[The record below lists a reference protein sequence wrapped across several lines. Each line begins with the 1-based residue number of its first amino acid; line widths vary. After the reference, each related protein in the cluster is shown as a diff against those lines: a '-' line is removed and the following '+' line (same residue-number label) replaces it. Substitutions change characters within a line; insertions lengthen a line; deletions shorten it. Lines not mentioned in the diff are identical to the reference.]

1 MTSAPNLPSGPRPF
15 SPRDIRTLTIDVA
28 GPVLLPGDDGY
39 AEEATGFNRVVTH
52 RPAVIVGAA
61 DAADVLSAVRFAGRY
76 GRPVAVLSTGHGP
89 TGDVPEDAV
98 MITTRRMTGLSID
111 AGERTVRVEAG
122 VRWQQVVTEAAVHGL
137 APLVGSA
144 ADVGVVGY
152 TLGGGLSV
160 TMGRAFG
167 WAADHVQW
175 IDLVTADGELRHAS
189 RDSEDDLFW
198 ALRGGKGNFG
208 VVTAMEFS
216 LFPVTQLYAGALYF
230 SGDDAREVLHAY
242 ERFAATAP
250 EELMSSA
257 VLLRLPDQPTVPDF
271 MRGRLTA
278 AVRFSWLGSEADG
291 EELIAP
297 LRAAAPVLLDTV
309 ALRPFTE
316 FDAISVDPPEGISS
330 VEHFAV
336 LDEVTPETID
346 ALLEVAGPESGA
358 RVNVVDLRQLGGAL
372 SRYSGAPNV
381 VGTRDAAF
389 AVFAFAFV
397 PPGEDPEEYRTA
409 GSEVMERL
417 EPWLSARKHT
427 NFLGAD
433 DVTAERVRLAFDAP
447 TYERLQEI
455 KAARD
460 PANMFRL
467 NHNIPPGAGTG
478 SGS

>member
-1 MTSAPNLPSGPRPF
+1 MTSASNPLSGPRPF
-15 SPRDIRTLTIDVA
+15 SPRDIRALTVDVA
-28 GPVLLPGDDGY
+28 GPVFLPGDNGY
-39 AEEATGFNRVVTH
+39 TEEATGFNRAVTH

-61 DAADVLSAVRFAGRY
+61 DAADVMSAVSFAGRY

-89 TGDVPEDAV
+89 SGDVPEDAV
-98 MITTRRMTGLSID
+98 LITTRRMTGLSID

-122 VRWQQVVTEAAVHGL
+122 VNWRQVVEEAAGHGL

-175 IDLVTADGELRHAS
+175 IDVVTADGELRHAS

-198 ALRGGKGNFG
+198 ALRGGKSNFG

-242 ERFAATAP
+242 ERFTTTAP
-250 EELMSSA
+250 EEVTSSVA
-257 VLLRLPDQPTVPDF
+257 LLRLPDLPTLPDF
-271 MRGRLTA
+271 MRGRLTV

-291 EELIAP
+291 EGLIAP
-297 LRAAAPVLLDTV
+297 LRAAAPVLLDSV
-309 ALRPFTE
+309 ELRPYTE
-316 FDAISVDPPEGISS
+316 FDAISADPPEGIGA

-336 LDEVTPETID
+336 LDEVSPDTID
-346 ALLEVAGPESGA
+346 ALLDVAGPEADS

-389 AVFAFAFV
+389 AVFAFVFV
-397 PPGEDPEEYRTA
+397 PPGEDREEYRTV
-409 GSEVMERL
+409 GDEVMERL
-417 EPWLSARKHT
+417 EPWLTVRKHT
-427 NFLGAD
+427 NFLGAND
-433 DVTAERVRLAFDAP
+433 ATTERVRLAFDAP

-467 NHNIPPGAGTG
+467 NHNIPPASAGAG
-478 SGS
+478 S